1 MLFPAKWRICPRAH
15 PDLCLATTPPGG
27 RSGGW
32 DRSIWEER
40 TPSGRS
46 WRASPPTTSSCSEK
60 PSTRGAAATRPA
72 PARSSRPPR
81 LIGRTQGAR
90 GAARVRKVSGGRIA
104 PGSPLVHHLERV
116 HDTLARG
123 ARERGAQGR
132 CERPDL
138 PGADGDSERPVLMAE
153 ALPVALHED
162 VAHRNLQA
170 YLDWYVYLFR
180 VNQARDRLDQ
190 TARVVRHILMADAT
204 CRSLG

>member
-15 PDLCLATTPPGG
+15 PDLCLATIPPGG

-40 TPSGRS
+40 TPSERS

-72 PARSSRPPR
+72 PARSSMPPR
-81 LIGRTQGAR
+81 LIGRTRGAR
-90 GAARVRKVSGGRIA
+90 GAARARKVSGGRIA
-104 PGSPLVHHLERV
+104 PGSPLIHHLERV
-116 HDTLARG
+116 HDALARG

-138 PGADGDSERPVLMAE
+138 PERMEIVNDLCSW
-153 ALPVALHED
+153 LK
-162 VAHRNLQA
+162 R
-170 YLDWYVYLFR
+170 YLWRF
-180 VNQARDRLDQ
+180 
-190 TARVVRHILMADAT
+190 TGMSPTGT
-204 CRSLG
+204 CRPTSTGTSPSSGSTRRATGWTRLQGRCAIS